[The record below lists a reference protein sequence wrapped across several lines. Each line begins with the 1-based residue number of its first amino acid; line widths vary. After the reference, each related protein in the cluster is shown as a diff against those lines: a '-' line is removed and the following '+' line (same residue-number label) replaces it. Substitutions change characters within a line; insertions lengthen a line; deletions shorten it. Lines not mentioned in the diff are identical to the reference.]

1 MSLKCPGNEI
11 STIKSNVKGN
21 NKIYILGIET
31 SCDETSA
38 AVLLNGRELL
48 SHIITSQIGIH
59 QKYGG
64 VVPEIASREH
74 SLHWQIVVQQAL
86 DQADLTYSDLTAI
99 AVTYG
104 PGLVGSL
111 LVGVSAAKA
120 IAYALQIPLL
130 GINHLEGHIYAN
142 FLHTPDLEFPLLA
155 LLVSGGHTHLI
166 LFRGHGDFQVLGR
179 TRDDAAG
186 EALDKI
192 ARVLGLGYPGGPQ
205 IQLKAREGEA
215 AAFDFPRAMLEP
227 GSLDFSFSGVKSS
240 VLNTLNSARM
250 KGQELNTADLAAS
263 FQQAI
268 VDVLVRKTKLALN
281 QTGVKTLLLAGGV
294 AANESL
300 RAALARELAAMPEQ
314 VRLVVPPPLYCTDNG
329 AMIAAA
335 GYYRYLAGDFAPWT
349 LNAVPGLS
357 LA

>member
-1 MSLKCPGNEI
+1 MSLASDNQI
-11 STIKSNVKGN
+11 I
-21 NKIYILGIET
+21 ILGIET

-38 AVLLNGRELL
+38 AVLVNGTELR
-48 SHIITSQIGIH
+48 SHIISSQIATH

-74 SLHWQIVVQQAL
+74 ILHFQKVVQEAL
-86 DQADLTYSDLTAI
+86 TEAQVGFNHLSAI

-111 LVGVSAAKA
+111 LVGVAGAKA
-120 IAYALQIPLL
+120 IAYAAGIPLI

-142 FLHTPDLEFPLLA
+142 FLTHQDLTFPLLA

-166 LFRGHGDFQVLGR
+166 YFEDHGRYTVLGR

-186 EALDKI
+186 EALDKV
-192 ARVLGLGYPGGPQ
+192 ARALGLGYPGGPQ
-205 IQLKAREGEA
+205 IQKAGQTGDP

-227 GSLDFSFSGVKSS
+227 DSLDFSFSGMKSA

-250 KGQELNTADLAAS
+250 KNQTLKTEDLAAS
-263 FQQAI
+263 FQQAV
-268 VDVLVRKTKLALN
+268 VDVLVRKSVLALER
-281 QTGVKTLLLAGGV
+281 TDAKILLLAGGV
-294 AANESL
+294 AANTLL
-300 RAALARELAAMPEQ
+300 RETLEFEL
-314 VRLVVPPPLYCTDNG
+314 VKRGVGLYYPPPVLCTDNA
-329 AMIAAA
+329 AMIATA
-335 GYYRYLAGDFAPWT
+335 GYYHYLAKDFAPWT

-357 LA
+357 F

>member
-1 MSLKCPGNEI
+1 MTVEVENE
-11 STIKSNVKGN
+11 K
-21 NKIYILGIET
+21 KIYILGIET

-38 AVLLNGRELL
+38 AVLLNGTRLL
-48 SHIITSQIGIH
+48 SHIISSQSGTH

-74 SLHWQIVVQQAL
+74 SLHWQAVVQQTMDEAGL
-86 DQADLTYSDLTAI
+86 AYNELTAI
-99 AVTYG
+99 AVTHG

-120 IAYALQIPLL
+120 LAYALQIPLL
-130 GINHLEGHIYAN
+130 AINHLEGHIYAN
-142 FLHTPDLEFPLLA
+142 FLLNPELEFPFLA

-166 LFRGHGDFQVLGR
+166 LFRGHGYFQVLGR

-186 EALDKI
+186 EALDKV

-205 IQLKAREGEA
+205 IQLKAREGKA
-215 AAFDFPRAMLEP
+215 DAFDFPRAMLEP

-263 FQQAI
+263 FQQAV

-281 QTGVKTLLLAGGV
+281 QTGVQTLVLAGGV
-294 AANESL
+294 ASNESL
-300 RAALARELAAMPEQ
+300 RQALARELAEMPER
-314 VRLVVPPPLYCTDNG
+314 VDLVVPPPLFCTDNG
-329 AMIAAA
+329 AMIATA

-349 LNAVPGLS
+349 LNAIPGLS

>member
-1 MSLKCPGNEI
+1 MSRKCQSNE
-11 STIKSNVKGN
+11 TGTVKGN
-21 NKIYILGIET
+21 NNIFILGIET

-38 AVLLNGRELL
+38 AVLLNGTELL
-48 SHIITSQIGIH
+48 SHIITSQIGTH

-74 SLHWQIVVQQAL
+74 SLHWQAVVQQAL
-86 DQADLTYSDLTAI
+86 DQAELAYSDLTAI

-120 IAYALQIPLL
+120 IAYALHIPLV

-166 LFRGHGDFQVLGR
+166 FFRGHGDFQVLGR

-205 IQLKAREGEA
+205 IQLKAREGLA
-215 AAFDFPRAMLEP
+215 TAFDFPRAMLEP

-250 KGQELNTADLAAS
+250 KGQELNVADLAAS

-268 VDVLVRKTKLALN
+268 VDVLVRKTKLALK

-300 RAALARELAAMPEQ
+300 RLALACELADMPDQ
-314 VRLVVPPPLYCTDNG
+314 VRLAVPPPLLCTDNG

-335 GYYRYLAGDFAPWT
+335 GYYRYIAGDFAPWT

>member
-1 MSLKCPGNEI
+1 MS
-11 STIKSNVKGN
+11 VKTKN
-21 NKIYILGIET
+21 QLHILGIET

-38 AVLLNGRELL
+38 AVLLNGTDLL
-48 SHIITSQIGIH
+48 SHVIASQITTH

-74 SLHWQIVVQQAL
+74 SLHWQAVVQQAL
-86 DQADLTYSDLTAI
+86 EEAKLNYSDLSAI

-120 IAYALQIPLL
+120 LAYALSIPLI
-130 GINHLEGHIYAN
+130 GVNHLEGHIYAN
-142 FLHTPDLEFPLLA
+142 FLHTHELEFPLLA

-166 LFRGHGDFQVLGR
+166 LFRGHGDYQVLGQ

-186 EALDKI
+186 EALDKV

-205 IQLKAREGEA
+205 IQSKAREGDA
-215 AAFDFPRAMLEP
+215 QAFDFPRAMLEP

-250 KGQELNTADLAAS
+250 KGQELNVADLAAS
-263 FQQAI
+263 FQRAV
-268 VDVLVRKTKLALN
+268 VDVLVRKTKVALK
-281 QTGVKTLLLAGGV
+281 QTGVRTLLLAGGV

-300 RAALARELAAMPEQ
+300 RETLAEELLDHQ
-314 VRLVVPPPLYCTDNG
+314 VRLVYPPPLFCTDNG
-329 AMIAAA
+329 AMIATA

-349 LNAVPGLS
+349 LNAVPGLGLS
-357 LA
+357 

>member
-1 MSLKCPGNEI
+1 MSTE
-11 STIKSNVKGN
+11 TE
-21 NKIYILGIET
+21 NKICILGIET
-31 SCDETSA
+31 SCDDTSA
-38 AVLLNGRELL
+38 AVLLNGTALL
-48 SHIITSQIGIH
+48 SHIITSQTATH

-74 SLHWQIVVQQAL
+74 SLHWQAVVQQAL
-86 DQADLTYSDLTAI
+86 EKAKLEFSDLSAV

-120 IAYALQIPLL
+120 LAYALDIPLL

-142 FLHTPDLEFPLLA
+142 FLHNPDLEFPLLA

-166 LFRGHGDFQVLGR
+166 LFRGHGDYQVLGK

-205 IQLKAREGEA
+205 IQSKAREGDA
-215 AAFDFPRAMLEP
+215 KAFDFPRAMLEP

-250 KGQELNTADLAAS
+250 KGQELNAADIAAS
-263 FQQAI
+263 FQEAI
-268 VDVLVRKTKLALN
+268 VDVLVRKTKIALN
-281 QTGVKTLLLAGGV
+281 QTRVKTLVLAGGV
-294 AANESL
+294 AANELL
-300 RAALARELAAMPEQ
+300 RETLARELVYQQ
-314 VRLVVPPPLYCTDNG
+314 VRLVFPPPLFCTDNG
-329 AMIAAA
+329 AMIATA
-335 GYYRYLAGDFAPWT
+335 GYYRYLEGDFAPWT
-349 LNAVPGLS
+349 LNAVPGLG
-357 LA
+357 LI

>member
-1 MSLKCPGNEI
+1 VSAKTE
-11 STIKSNVKGN
+11 

-31 SCDETSA
+31 SCDDTSA
-38 AVLLNGRELL
+38 AVLLNGTVLL
-48 SHIITSQIGIH
+48 SHIITSQVTTH

-74 SLHWQIVVQQAL
+74 SLHWQAVVQQAL
-86 DQADLTYSDLTAI
+86 EEAKLDFSDLSAV

-120 IAYALQIPLL
+120 LAYALDIPLL

-142 FLHTPDLEFPLLA
+142 FLHTPELEFPLLA

-166 LFRGHGDFQVLGR
+166 LFRGHGDYRVLGK

-192 ARVLGLGYPGGPQ
+192 ARVLGLGYPGGPE
-205 IQLKAREGEA
+205 IQRKARQGDAE
-215 AAFDFPRAMLEP
+215 AFDFPRAMLEP

-240 VLNTLNSARM
+240 VLNTINSARM
-250 KGQELNTADLAAS
+250 KGQELNVSDIAAS
-263 FQQAI
+263 FQQAV
-268 VDVLVRKTKLALN
+268 VDVLVRKTKIALN

-294 AANESL
+294 AANQSL
-300 RAALARELAAMPEQ
+300 RETLARELDNQQ
-314 VRLVVPPPLYCTDNG
+314 VRLVYPPPLFCTDNG
-329 AMIAAA
+329 AMIAAT

-349 LNAVPGLS
+349 LNAIPGLG
-357 LA
+357 LT

>member
-1 MSLKCPGNEI
+1 VSAKTKNE
-11 STIKSNVKGN
+11 
-21 NKIYILGIET
+21 IYILGIET
-31 SCDETSA
+31 SCDDTSA
-38 AVLLNGRELL
+38 AVLLDGTVLL
-48 SHIITSQIGIH
+48 SHIISSQVTTH

-74 SLHWQIVVQQAL
+74 SLHWQAVVQQAL
-86 DQADLTYSDLTAI
+86 KEAKLDFSDLSAV

-120 IAYALQIPLL
+120 LAYALDIPLL

-142 FLHTPDLEFPLLA
+142 FLHTPELEFPLLA

-166 LFRGHGDFQVLGR
+166 LFSGHGNYRVLGK

-192 ARVLGLGYPGGPQ
+192 ARVLGLGYPGGPE
-205 IQLKAREGEA
+205 IQRKAREGDAE
-215 AAFDFPRAMLEP
+215 AFDFPRAMLEP

-240 VLNTLNSARM
+240 VLNTINSARM
-250 KGQELNTADLAAS
+250 KGQELNVSDLAAS
-263 FQQAI
+263 FQQAV
-268 VDVLVRKTKLALN
+268 VDVLVRKTRIALN

-300 RAALARELAAMPEQ
+300 RETLAQELVNQQ
-314 VRLVVPPPLYCTDNG
+314 VRLVFPPPLFCTDNG

-349 LNAVPGLS
+349 LNAVPGLG
-357 LA
+357 LT

>member
-1 MSLKCPGNEI
+1 MNTEKN
-11 STIKSNVKGN
+11 KG
-21 NKIYILGIET
+21 IYILGIET
-31 SCDETSA
+31 SCDDTSA
-38 AVLLNGRELL
+38 AVLLNGTVLL
-48 SHIITSQIGIH
+48 SHIITSQVATH

-74 SLHWQIVVQQAL
+74 SLHWQAVVRQAL
-86 DQADLTYSDLTAI
+86 AEAKLDFRDLSAV

-120 IAYALQIPLL
+120 LAYALNIPLL
-130 GINHLEGHIYAN
+130 GINHLEGHVYAN

-166 LFRGHGDFQVLGR
+166 LFRGHGDYRVLGK

-192 ARVLGLGYPGGPQ
+192 ARVLGLGYPGGPE
-205 IQLKAREGEA
+205 IQSKAREGDAE
-215 AAFDFPRAMLEP
+215 AFDFPRAMLEP

-240 VLNTLNSARM
+240 VLNTINSARM
-250 KGQELNTADLAAS
+250 KGQELNVADLAAS

-268 VDVLVRKTKLALN
+268 VDVLVRKTKIALN

-294 AANESL
+294 AANQSL
-300 RAALARELAAMPEQ
+300 RETLTLELVNQQ
-314 VRLVVPPPLYCTDNG
+314 VRLVFPPPLFCTDNG

-335 GYYRYLAGDFAPWT
+335 GYYRYLAEDFAPWT
-349 LNAVPGLS
+349 LNAIPGLG
-357 LA
+357 LT